1 MGLNDTPSANR
12 VHIGFFGCR
21 NAGKSSLVNAVTGQ
35 SLAVV
40 SDVAGT
46 TTDPVYKSMELLP
59 LGPVVIID
67 TPGIDDA
74 GSLGEL
80 RVAKTRQVLSK
91 VDVAVLVVDAT
102 EEMPQADR
110 ELLDLFRE
118 KNINH
123 IIAYNKSDA
132 SQELMSKCGLTDE
145 AGRSIWVSAE
155 KEFGI
160 HELKELIGKLTSTDT
175 MTKRLVGDLLSPG
188 DVVVLVIPI
197 DSAAPKGRLILPQ
210 QQVIRDVL
218 EAGAVSVVCRDTELA
233 DTLERFGEQVS
244 MVITDSQAFGKVM
257 KIVPED
263 IYMTSFSI
271 LMARFKGQLETAV
284 RGAHVLDELRDEDR
298 RAEDHREGQAE
309 IGAAENER
317 SAKESLKSE
326 AVGSVTWKE
335 SADTKR
341 NIPRILIAEGC
352 THHRQCDDIGT
363 VKLPGW
369 IRNYTGIEP
378 EFTFVSGTEFPDDLT
393 GYDLVI
399 HCGGCMLN
407 EREMKN
413 RQRMA
418 QQQGVPMTNYGTAI
432 AHMNGILERS
442 LRIFNGRYVN

>member
-59 LGPVVIID
+59 LGPVVIVD

-91 VDVAVLVVDAT
+91 VDVALLVVDAT
-102 EEMPQADR
+102 AEMPQADR

-132 SQELMSKCGLTDE
+132 SQELMAKCGLTDE
-145 AGRSIWVSAE
+145 TGTSIWVSAE
-155 KEFGI
+155 KGYGI
-160 HELKELIGKLTSTDT
+160 HELKELIGKLTTTDT

-188 DVVVLVIPI
+188 EVVVLVIPI

-218 EAGAVSVVCRDTELA
+218 EAGAISVVCRDTELA
-233 DTLERFGEQVS
+233 DTLERFGSQVS

-284 RGAHVLDELRDEDR
+284 LGAHVLDELRDE
-298 RAEDHREGQAE
+298 GG
-309 IGAAENER
+309 IER
-317 SAKESLKSE
+317 HAY
-326 AVGSVTWKE
+326 
-335 SADTKR
+335 TKR
-341 NIPRILIAEGC
+341 DIPKILIAEGC

-369 IRNYTGIEP
+369 IRNYTGLEP

-393 GYDLVI
+393 GYDLII

-413 RQRMA
+413 RQQMA

-442 LRIFNGRYVN
+442 LRVFNGIYDN

>member
-1 MGLNDTPSANR
+1 MCDVSDVQTNPKIGGSEMGLNDTPSANR

-59 LGPVVIID
+59 LGPVVIVD

-102 EEMPQADR
+102 ADMPQADR

-132 SQELMSKCGLTDE
+132 SQELMAKCGLTDE
-145 AGRSIWVSAE
+145 NGTSIWVSAE
-155 KEFGI
+155 KGYGI
-160 HELKELIGKLTSTDT
+160 HELKELIGKLTTTDT

-218 EAGAVSVVCRDTELA
+218 EAGAISVVCRDMELA
-233 DTLERFGEQVS
+233 DTLERFGSQVS

-271 LMARFKGQLETAV
+271 LMARFKGQLKTAV
-284 RGAHVLDELRDEDR
+284 FGAHVLDELRDE
-298 RAEDHREGQAE
+298 GG
-309 IGAAENER
+309 IER
-317 SAKESLKSE
+317 H
-326 AVGSVTWKE
+326 
-335 SADTKR
+335 ADTKR
-341 NIPRILIAEGC
+341 DIPKILIAEGC

-369 IRNYTGIEP
+369 IRNYTGLEP
-378 EFTFVSGTEFPDDLT
+378 EFAFVSGTEFPDDLT
-393 GYDLVI
+393 GYDLII

-413 RQRMA
+413 RQQMA
-418 QQQGVPMTNYGTAI
+418 QHQGVPMTNYGTAI

-442 LRIFNGRYVN
+442 LRVFNGIYDN

>member
-35 SLAVV
+35 NLAVV

-59 LGPVVIID
+59 LGPVVIVD

-102 EEMPQADR
+102 ADMPQADR

-132 SQELMSKCGLTDE
+132 SQELMAKCGLTDE
-145 AGRSIWVSAE
+145 TGTSIWISAE
-155 KEFGI
+155 KGYGI
-160 HELKELIGKLTSTDT
+160 HELKELIGKLTTTDT

-218 EAGAVSVVCRDTELA
+218 EAGAISVVCRDVELA
-233 DTLERFGEQVS
+233 DTLERFGSQVS
-244 MVITDSQAFGKVM
+244 LVITDSQAFGKVM

-284 RGAHVLDELRDEDR
+284 FGAYVLDELRDE
-298 RAEDHREGQAE
+298 GG
-309 IGAAENER
+309 I
-317 SAKESLKSE
+317 E
-326 AVGSVTWKE
+326 AV
-335 SADTKR
+335 DTKR
-341 NIPRILIAEGC
+341 NIPRVLIAEGC

-369 IRNYTGIEP
+369 IRNYTGLEP
-378 EFTFVSGTEFPDDLT
+378 EFAFVSGTEFPDDLT
-393 GYDLVI
+393 GYDLII

-413 RQRMA
+413 RQQMA
-418 QQQGVPMTNYGTAI
+418 QHQGVPMTNYGTAI

-442 LRIFNGRYVN
+442 LRVFNGIYDN

>member
-1 MGLNDTPSANR
+1 MWTPTYVCDVRDVQTNQKTGGSEMGLNDTPSANR

-59 LGPVVIID
+59 LGPVVIVD

-102 EEMPQADR
+102 ADMPQADR
-110 ELLDLFRE
+110 ELLDLFHE

-132 SQELMSKCGLTDE
+132 SQELMAKCGLTDE
-145 AGRSIWVSAE
+145 TGSSIWVSAE
-155 KEFGI
+155 KGYGI
-160 HELKELIGKLTSTDT
+160 HELKELIGKLTTTDT

-218 EAGAVSVVCRDTELA
+218 EAGAISVVCRDMELA
-233 DTLERFGEQVS
+233 DTVERFGSQVS

-271 LMARFKGQLETAV
+271 LMARFKGQLEMAV
-284 RGAHVLDELRDEDR
+284 LGAHVLDELRDE
-298 RAEDHREGQAE
+298 GG
-309 IGAAENER
+309 I
-317 SAKESLKSE
+317 ES
-326 AVGSVTWKE
+326 V
-335 SADTKR
+335 DTKR
-341 NIPRILIAEGC
+341 NIPRVLIAEGC

-369 IRNYTGIEP
+369 IRNYTGLEP

-393 GYDLVI
+393 GYDLII

-413 RQRMA
+413 RQQMA

-442 LRIFNGRYVN
+442 LRVFNGIYDN

>member
-59 LGPVVIID
+59 LGPVVIVD

-102 EEMPQADR
+102 AEMPQADR

-132 SQELMSKCGLTDE
+132 SQELMAKCGLTDE
-145 AGRSIWVSAE
+145 TGTSIWVSAE
-155 KEFGI
+155 KGYGI
-160 HELKELIGKLTSTDT
+160 HELKELIGKLTTTDT

-188 DVVVLVIPI
+188 EVVVLVIPI

-218 EAGAVSVVCRDTELA
+218 EAGAISVVCRDTELA
-233 DTLERFGEQVS
+233 DTLERFGSQVS

-284 RGAHVLDELRDEDR
+284 FGAHVLDELRDE
-298 RAEDHREGQAE
+298 GG
-309 IGAAENER
+309 IER
-317 SAKESLKSE
+317 HAY
-326 AVGSVTWKE
+326 
-335 SADTKR
+335 TKR
-341 NIPRILIAEGC
+341 DIPKILIAEGC

-369 IRNYTGIEP
+369 IRNYTGLEP

-393 GYDLVI
+393 GYDLII

-413 RQRMA
+413 RQQMA

-442 LRIFNGRYVN
+442 LRVFNGIYDN

>member
-59 LGPVVIID
+59 LGPVVIVD

-102 EEMPQADR
+102 ADMPQADR

-132 SQELMSKCGLTDE
+132 SQELMAKCGLTDE
-145 AGRSIWVSAE
+145 NGTSIWVSAE
-155 KEFGI
+155 KGYGI
-160 HELKELIGKLTSTDT
+160 HELKELIGKLTTTDT

-218 EAGAVSVVCRDTELA
+218 EAGAISVVCRDMELA
-233 DTLERFGEQVS
+233 DTLERFGSQVS

-271 LMARFKGQLETAV
+271 LMARFKGQLEMAV
-284 RGAHVLDELRDEDR
+284 QGAHVLDELRDE
-298 RAEDHREGQAE
+298 GG
-309 IGAAENER
+309 IER
-317 SAKESLKSE
+317 H
-326 AVGSVTWKE
+326 
-335 SADTKR
+335 ADTKR
-341 NIPRILIAEGC
+341 DIPKILIAEGC

-369 IRNYTGIEP
+369 IRNYTGLEP
-378 EFTFVSGTEFPDDLT
+378 EFAFVSGTEFPDDLT
-393 GYDLVI
+393 GYDLII

-413 RQRMA
+413 RQQMA
-418 QQQGVPMTNYGTAI
+418 QHQGVPMTNYGTAI

-442 LRIFNGRYVN
+442 LWVFNGIYDN